1 MATVK
6 NKSRIIEEMKETLGG
21 LEKSGNIS
29 EKSLKKL
36 NGNLLTHNQMLSEIL
51 KNPEVKAEL
60 KK

>member
-36 NGNLLTHNQMLSEIL
+36 NGNLLTHKQMLSEIL